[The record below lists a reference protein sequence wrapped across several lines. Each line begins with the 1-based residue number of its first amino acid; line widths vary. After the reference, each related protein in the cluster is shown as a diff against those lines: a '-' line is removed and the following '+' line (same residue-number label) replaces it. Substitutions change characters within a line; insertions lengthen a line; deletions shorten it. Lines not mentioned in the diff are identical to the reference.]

1 MGVGHTSRVNRWC
14 PETDQAARW
23 LAAGLLT
30 AEEGF
35 QRLSHYT
42 DLPLLLEHLQ
52 TRRDCENLKA
62 LKWRL
67 PDWLQEEGKQV
78 EDMNRP
84 GIAGDFNS

>member
-1 MGVGHTSRVNRWC
+1 M
-14 PETDQAARW
+14 
-23 LAAGLLT
+23 AAGLLT

-67 PDWLQEEGKQV
+67 ADWLQEEGKQV
-78 EDMNRP
+78 EDKYDQLSSVLV
-84 GIAGDFNS
+84 GAGVR